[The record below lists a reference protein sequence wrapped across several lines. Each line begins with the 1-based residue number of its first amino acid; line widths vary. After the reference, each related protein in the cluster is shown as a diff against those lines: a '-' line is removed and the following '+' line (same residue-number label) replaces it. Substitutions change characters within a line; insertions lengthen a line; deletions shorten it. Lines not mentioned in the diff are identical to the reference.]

1 MALTKISNDV
11 ISLSFT
17 VTDVSS
23 TVASNATGS
32 YTIPSGAIWVIGT
45 AFSAQSSTGSRI
57 AVNVK
62 NSAGTILYT
71 YGLTGDN
78 ENNGTSGNG
87 VGMSARSGWIVS
99 IPSDAAG
106 GTLEFFRQAG
116 SNATYNVTVNQ
127 VVTI

>member
-1 MALTKISNDV
+1 MALSKISNDV
-11 ISLSFT
+11 IALSFT
-17 VTDVSS
+17 VTNVGT
-23 TVASNATGS
+23 TVATNATGS
-32 YTIPSGAIWVIGT
+32 YTIPSGAVWVLGT
-45 AFSAQSSTGSRI
+45 AFSSQSSTGSRI

-62 NSAGTILYT
+62 NSGGTTLYT
-71 YGLTGDN
+71 YALSGDN

-99 IPSDAAG
+99 IPSEAAG